1 MLSVTKL
8 DETRLIFV
16 LASSGR
22 RGPRFK
28 SGLPDIT
35 GFRLRKPVFFITL
48 PLRRDNF
55 VRAAKGTSQGLD
67 CPRSQERS

>member
-35 GFRLRKPVFFITL
+35 GFRLRKPVFCLGKAALQASPPRRFIDEPKWTAFAL
-48 PLRRDNF
+48 HF
-55 VRAAKGTSQGLD
+55 
-67 CPRSQERS
+67 

>member
-8 DETRLIFV
+8 DEARLIFV

-35 GFRLRKPVFFITL
+35 GFRLRKPVFLFGEGGLASKSARRFIDEPKWTAFAL
-48 PLRRDNF
+48 HF
-55 VRAAKGTSQGLD
+55 
-67 CPRSQERS
+67 